1 MSAPSGS
8 GSGSSSTWFDTL
20 TSTPVLIAT
29 AVGLSFA
36 AIVATSNRSSVSA
49 GQVKEQVKEV
59 AQATQAGGSKGKAAQ
74 AGASIMSAPAADLA
88 PPKDDPIPAAELSQY
103 DGSDPS
109 KPIYV
114 AIKGRVFDV
123 TNKPEMYGKGKG
135 YNIFAGRDA
144 SKGLGMSSLDIKDAV
159 PDYSSLNEA
168 QMKTLNQWESFF
180 EKRYNVVG
188 KVVQ

>member
-1 MSAPSGS
+1 MSQPSSGS
-8 GSGSSSTWFDTL
+8 WYETL

-29 AVGLSFA
+29 AVGVSFA
-36 AIVATSNRSSVSA
+36 AIFAATSSSSNTTQ
-49 GQVKEQVKEV
+49 QVKEQVKEV
-59 AQATQAGGSKGKAAQ
+59 KNAAANAADAKGKAAQ

-88 PPKDDPIPAAELSQY
+88 PPKDDPIPASELSQF

-123 TNKPEMYGKGKG
+123 SNKAEMYGKGRG

-144 SKGLGMSSLDIKDAV
+144 SKGLGMSSLDLKDAV
-159 PDYSSLNEA
+159 PDYSSLNES
-168 QMKTLNQWESFF
+168 QLNTLNQWESFF
-180 EKRYNVVG
+180 EKRYNIVG
-188 KVVQ
+188 KVVP

>member
-8 GSGSSSTWFDTL
+8 GSGSSSTWYETL

-36 AIVATSNRSSVSA
+36 AIVATSNRSSSSVSTPA
-49 GQVKEQVKEV
+49 AQVKEQVKEV
-59 AQATQAGGSKGKAAQ
+59 AQATQVGDSKGKAAQ
-74 AGASIMSAPAADLA
+74 A
-88 PPKDDPIPAAELSQY
+88 DDPIPASELSQY

-188 KVVQ
+188 RVVQ

>member
-1 MSAPSGS
+1 MSAPSGP
-8 GSGSSSTWFDTL
+8 GPSSTWYDTL

-59 AQATQAGGSKGKAAQ
+59 AQATQAGDSKGKAAQ

-88 PPKDDPIPAAELSQY
+88 PPKDDPIPASELSQY

-159 PDYSSLNEA
+159 PDYSTLNEA

>member
-1 MSAPSGS
+1 MSQPSG
-8 GSGSSSTWFDTL
+8 TWYDTL

-29 AVGLSFA
+29 AVGVSFA
-36 AIVATSNRSSVSA
+36 AIFAASSSKTPQ
-49 GQVKEQVKEV
+49 QVKEQVKEV
-59 AQATQAGGSKGKAAQ
+59 KNGVVNAADAKGKAAQ

-88 PPKDDPIPAAELSQY
+88 PPKDDPIPSSELSQY

-159 PDYSSLNEA
+159 PDYSSLNES
-168 QMKTLNQWESFF
+168 QMNTLNQWESFF

-188 KVVQ
+188 KVVP

>member
-1 MSAPSGS
+1 MSTPSGS
-8 GSGSSSTWFDTL
+8 SGSSWFDTL

-29 AVGLSFA
+29 AVGVSFA
-36 AIVATSNRSSVSA
+36 AIFAATS
-49 GQVKEQVKEV
+49 GKTTEQIKEQIQEVK
-59 AQATQAGGSKGKAAQ
+59 AASNAADAKGKAAQ
-74 AGASIMSAPAADLA
+74 AGASIMSAPSTDLA
-88 PPKDDPIPAAELSQY
+88 PPKDDPISTSDLAQY

-123 TNKPEMYGKGKG
+123 TTKPEMYGKGRG
-135 YNIFAGRDA
+135 YNIFAGKDA

-159 PDYSSLNEA
+159 PDYSSLNET
-168 QMKTLNQWESFF
+168 QLNTLNQWESFF

-188 KVVQ
+188 KVAP